1 MDLTGQPRLRFNTRL
16 EKFSG
21 GSFDRIIILLMAFFV
36 DESNEKRSVMQPT
49 VVYLPIFIVFQ
60 KENLEF
66 LFECLI
72 ILFYCFLFIFQF
84 LFKIIEFI
92 KL

>member
-1 MDLTGQPRLRFNTRL
+1 
-16 EKFSG
+16 
-21 GSFDRIIILLMAFFV
+21 
-36 DESNEKRSVMQPT
+36 MQPT
-49 VVYLPIFIVFQ
+49 VGYLPIFIVFQ

-72 ILFYCFLFIFQF
+72 ILFYCFLFIFEF

-92 KL
+92 KLWTVVILL